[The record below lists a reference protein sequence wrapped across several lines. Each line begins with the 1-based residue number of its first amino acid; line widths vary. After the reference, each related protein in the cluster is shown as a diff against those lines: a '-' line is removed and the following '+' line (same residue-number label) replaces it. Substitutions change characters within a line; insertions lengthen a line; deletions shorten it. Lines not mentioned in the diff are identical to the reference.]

1 MFQSSSHKN
10 DELKIM
16 KMTMK
21 KYFESF
27 LNLRVTLQ
35 VIRKKNDSDQFKNQ
49 VHITPSQLTST
60 NHQPT
65 QRRKANQIDDS
76 EQSLQTFQDN
86 SGRHKHSKMILIAA
100 IIGT

>member
-1 MFQSSSHKN
+1 
-10 DELKIM
+10 
-16 KMTMK
+16 MTMK

-35 VIRKKNDSDQFKNQ
+35 VIRKKNDSDQFTNQ

-65 QRRKANQIDDS
+65 QRRRDNQIDDS
-76 EQSLQTFQDN
+76 EQLIEENSSPKKKTQNYSTKMTF
-86 SGRHKHSKMILIAA
+86 
-100 IIGT
+100 

>member
-27 LNLRVTLQ
+27 LNLRVTL
-35 VIRKKNDSDQFKNQ
+35 
-49 VHITPSQLTST
+49 
-60 NHQPT
+60 
-65 QRRKANQIDDS
+65 
-76 EQSLQTFQDN
+76 
-86 SGRHKHSKMILIAA
+86 
-100 IIGT
+100 

>member
-35 VIRKKNDSDQFKNQ
+35 VIRKKNDSDQFTNQ

-76 EQSLQTFQDN
+76 EQRFQTLQDDYDCCYHWN
-86 SGRHKHSKMILIAA
+86 MILIV
-100 IIGT
+100 TNNPR